1 MSELQ
6 TDMPRSSN
14 ENWVATEEDAG
25 ATMREP
31 HTYVTFELAGQI
43 FAVDVADV
51 REILDLQPISL
62 LPNAPPDLLGMI
74 DVRGEG
80 IAVIDLP
87 SRLGL
92 MSQNSPQDS
101 RIVVFELGSAPR
113 KLVGVI
119 ADQVLSVVAI
129 ADTDIEPSPEAMTHW
144 QPGAMTGVARID
156 GQLIMMLALDQLFG
170 TNLPGPFDFD

>member
-1 MSELQ
+1 MPETH
-6 TDMPRSSN
+6 TDMPRSSSD
-14 ENWVATEEDAG
+14 NWAAAEDIGTTAH
-25 ATMREP
+25 EP
-31 HTYVTFELAGQI
+31 RTYVTFELAEQI

-51 REILDLQPISL
+51 REILDLQPISK

-92 MSQNSPQDS
+92 MSQNSPKDS
-101 RIVVFELGSAPR
+101 RIVVFELGASPR
-113 KLVGVI
+113 KPVGVI

-129 ADTDIEPSPEAMTHW
+129 VETDIEPSPEAMTHW
-144 QPGAMTGVARID
+144 QPGAMTGVARVE

-170 TNLPGPFDFD
+170 TNVPGPFDFN